1 MSADHKPQRI
11 RDPLHGLIEFE
22 SVEFYRALW
31 TALQTQPFQRLRRIK
46 QLGFSDLVFP
56 GATHSRF
63 AHSVGT
69 FHVARTLVNLL
80 NEQYGPSN
88 KSNTKSERVIAAA
101 LLHDVG
107 HGPFSHAFENVTRRL
122 GFNNLKHEEF
132 SDQLI
137 RNGEIS
143 HVLTTEFGR
152 GFADDVADIIR
163 SSEPKGMYEAIV
175 SSQFDADRLDYM
187 QRDRLMTGTSHGAI
201 DFIWLLANLKIGRV
215 PITVDNRLVG
225 NIDTLVLS
233 PKALSAAET
242 YVVSL
247 FQLYTTVYF
256 HKTTRGIE
264 KLFSEML
271 FRVCDHVRG
280 SRLKACGLPKGHP
293 LARFAK
299 SPASIDS
306 ILALDDSVVWGSLPM
321 LADANDTVISEFAKR
336 LRDRRLFK
344 CIDIRQRIASLVGS
358 KKGDDAAVHQ
368 KCSLLMSRID
378 EWKKENPDESHNLLT
393 DETSRTPYK
402 KIEASQG
409 KLGQILVSMPGNE
422 LVDLSELSILVDASK
437 PYRLWRVYFPP
448 DNATVHDFV
457 DRAIKD
463 VANGNNQQTETQ

>member
-1 MSADHKPQRI
+1 MSANHKPQRI

-31 TALQTQPFQRLRRIK
+31 ATLQTQPFQRLRRIK

-69 FHVARTLVNLL
+69 FHVARTLVRLL

-88 KSNTKSERVIAAA
+88 KSDKRSERVIAAA

-107 HGPFSHAFENVTRRL
+107 HGPFSHAFETVIKRL
-122 GFNNLKHEEF
+122 GFINLKHEDF

-143 HVLTTEFGR
+143 QVLTKEIGR
-152 GFADDVADIIR
+152 GFSDDVADIIK

-201 DFIWLLANLKIGRV
+201 DFIWLLANLKIGSV
-215 PITVDNRLVG
+215 PITVDNELVG

-247 FQLYTTVYF
+247 FQLYTTVYY

-264 KLFSEML
+264 KIFSEML
-271 FRVCDHVRG
+271 FRACDHVRNG
-280 SRLKACGLPKGHP
+280 RLKASGLPQSHP
-293 LARFAK
+293 LVKFAK
-299 SPASIDS
+299 SPSKLDS
-306 ILALDDSVVWGSLPM
+306 MLALDDCIIWGSLSF
-321 LADANDTVISEFAKR
+321 LAEAKDSVIGEFAKR
-336 LRDRRLFK
+336 LRDRNLFK
-344 CIDIRQRIASLVGS
+344 CVDIRQRFASAIGS
-358 KKGDDAAVHQ
+358 AKGDDVMVYQ
-368 KCSLLMSRID
+368 KCSQLMLRVD
-378 EWKKENPDESHNLLT
+378 EWKREHPSESHNVLT
-393 DETSRTPYK
+393 DEASRTPYK

-409 KLGQILVSMPGNE
+409 KLGQILVSMPGDE
-422 LVDLSELSILVDASK
+422 LIDLSELSTLVNASK
-437 PYRLWRVYFPP
+437 PYRLWRVYLHP
-448 DNATVHDFV
+448 DNATVRDFI

-463 VANGNNQQTETQ
+463 IANGNKQQIQGQ